1 MYVYNFGSHE
11 DDGFHVYPEPDSIAW
26 GISQVCIRVKRDLF
40 IWQKRCVNIIAPL
53 RS

>member
-11 DDGFHVYPEPDSIAW
+11 DDGFHVFPEPDSIAW
-26 GISQVCIRVKRDLF
+26 GISQVCVSVKRDWF
-40 IWQKRCVNIIAPL
+40 IWQKRPDNMSTSN